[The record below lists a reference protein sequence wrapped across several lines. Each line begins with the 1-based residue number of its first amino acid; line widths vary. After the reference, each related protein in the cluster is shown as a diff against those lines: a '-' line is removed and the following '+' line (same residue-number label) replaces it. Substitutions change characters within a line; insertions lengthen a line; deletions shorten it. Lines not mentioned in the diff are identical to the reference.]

1 MQAAIRIARL
11 SAPFAYHTMQ
21 DIEANR
27 QRPRE
32 QELPHRHDFFTI
44 IAVEEAS
51 GIHQIDFISY
61 PIQDNTLYF
70 ISPEQIHHLETT
82 PGTPLNG
89 HAVMF
94 GMDFLMQQG
103 VSSSALN
110 NMQLFF
116 NCDESKP
123 LNLEFSEMESL
134 RLFFQKFGSELAAD
148 RSDKWEVLGAW
159 LKLFLIECK
168 RLREKKSIP
177 APKLEHRHSS
187 IVRKFKNDVE
197 QNFAQWR
204 QVNDYAQAQ
213 NLSSNYLNEVIKAET
228 GTSAKDFILNRL
240 ILEAK
245 RLARYSDLSAK
256 QIAFSLG
263 YEDVAQFSKFFKKCV
278 GLTFSEFKEQGQTV

>member
-1 MQAAIRIARL
+1 MHDAIRIARL
-11 SAPFAYHTMQ
+11 TAPFVYRTMQ

-51 GIHQIDFISY
+51 GVHQIDFISY
-61 PIQDNTLYF
+61 PLQNNTLYF
-70 ISPEQIHHLETT
+70 ISPEQIHQLETT

-103 VSSSALN
+103 ISSSELN

-123 LNLEFSEMESL
+123 LALEAPEMGNLH
-134 RLFFQKFGSELAAD
+134 LFFQKFGSELATD

-168 RLREKKSIP
+168 RLREKKAILSL
-177 APKLEHRHSS
+177 KLEHRHSS

-263 YEDVAQFSKFFKKCV
+263 YEDVSQFSKFFKKCV
-278 GLTFSEFKEQGQTV
+278 GLTFSEFKERGQTF